1 MNGIIS
7 ASCTEHPAKRKGR
20 GGATKSWP
28 STPIVLQ
35 AFWMWSK
42 NGSNR
47 FWVSLNI
54 QLGVVLDVPQSR
66 SFPSSMRQTDG
77 HQRPHHHQDVR
88 IQVRLL
94 DDWPSGAWRRY
105 KGMYT
110 QSMCCWVF
118 YLCKGVYIFMHACFW
133 LFRWL
138 VGLWD
143 WLLKTTEQI
152 LTKLG

>member
-42 NGSNR
+42 NGSKR
-47 FWVSLNI
+47 FWVSL
-54 QLGVVLDVPQSR
+54 LGVVLDVPQSR

-88 IQVRLL
+88 IQVWLL

-118 YLCKGVYIFMHACFW
+118 LPLPLQGGLYLHAR
-133 LFRWL
+133 LFL
-138 VGLWD
+138 VGWFMR
-143 WLLKTTEQI
+143 WNTQ
-152 LTKLG
+152 KLQNRF